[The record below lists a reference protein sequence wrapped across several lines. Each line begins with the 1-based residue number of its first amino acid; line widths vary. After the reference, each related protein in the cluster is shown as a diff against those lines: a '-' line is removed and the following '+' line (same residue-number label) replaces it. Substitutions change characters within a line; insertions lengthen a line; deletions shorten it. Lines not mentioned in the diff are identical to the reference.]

1 MTINQLTTKIQIQH
15 NQELAAFRQ
24 DITSPPYQAGTSTTL
39 TTARR
44 SVRMNPVHSV
54 EDASANLTIV
64 ADVQGLAWLTADKG
78 LQGSC
83 ITLSIAG
90 HRRTTGTRVPL
101 PLGECDAWVE
111 AILGRSWLPQVYRAG
126 TPAQPDGK
134 LDIASYRLFL
144 DERNNPVAKPK
155 SVVDDTLRYLDLS

>member
-1 MTINQLTTKIQIQH
+1 MTINQLTTRIQIQH
-15 NQELAAFRQ
+15 NQDLAAFRQ
-24 DITSPPYQAGTSTTL
+24 DITSPPYQAGTPTTL
-39 TTARR
+39 NNARR

-54 EDASANLTIV
+54 EDASASLTIV

-90 HRRTTGTRVPL
+90 HRRNTGTRVPL
-101 PLGECDAWVE
+101 PLAECDAWVE
-111 AILGRSWLPQVYRAG
+111 AILGRSWLAHVYRAG
-126 TPAQPDGK
+126 APDQADGK

-144 DERNNPVAKPK
+144 DERSNPVAKPK
-155 SVVDDTLRYLDLS
+155 SVVDDTLRRMDLS